1 MRIRTTMTFLW
12 FILAGAVGIFLFLLK
27 YEVQALETHL
37 ADLNSSIRSDQ
48 QSIHVLKAEWNHLND
63 PARLRKLSMRHIEL
77 KSILPNQLVSF
88 SSLPFN
94 DTDRAVA
101 IVRPDSSTILPK
113 PVKKPARLH
122 VAQIPETVDVLP

>member
-1 MRIRTTMTFLW
+1 MTFLW
-12 FILAGAVGIFLFLLK
+12 FVLVGAVGVFLFLLK
-27 YEVQALETHL
+27 YEVQSLETHL

-77 KSILPNQLVSF
+77 KSILPSQLVSF

-94 DTDRAVA
+94 SVDKSKSISVA
-101 IVRPDSSTILPK
+101 ENSSTTPK
-113 PVKKPARLH
+113 PAKKPASLH
-122 VAQIPETVDVLP
+122 LAQALEKQ